1 MERPHAGS
9 RAGAV
14 LVGRDDHGM
23 TPTLQ
28 IAFDAADP
36 HALARFWAA
45 ALGYEVED
53 HTEVVD
59 GLLAAGH
66 LTADEVLTDGDRRA
80 FRDVATCRGAGPR
93 IFVQRVPETK
103 VAKNRVHLDLQYGA
117 GAAPSEVERLVAL
130 GAEVAWVTSDR
141 GPVTTTLRDPEGN
154 EFCVS

>member
-1 MERPHAGS
+1 
-9 RAGAV
+9 
-14 LVGRDDHGM
+14 M

-28 IAFDAADP
+28 IALDATDP

-53 HTEVVD
+53 HTEIVT

-66 LTADEVLTDGDRRA
+66 LTDDEVLTDGDRTA
-80 FRDVATCRGAGPR
+80 FRDVATCRGPGPR
-93 IFVQRVPETK
+93 LFLQRVPEPKT
-103 VAKNRVHLDLQYGA
+103 AKNRVHLDLQLGPE
-117 GAAPSEVERLVAL
+117 AAPAEIERLVAL

-141 GPVTTTLRDPEGN
+141 GPVNTTLRDPEGN

>member
-1 MERPHAGS
+1 
-9 RAGAV
+9 
-14 LVGRDDHGM
+14 M

-36 HALARFWAA
+36 HALARFWAT

-53 HTEVVD
+53 HTEVVT

-66 LTADEVLTDGDRRA
+66 LTEQEVLADGDRRA
-80 FRDVATCRGAGPR
+80 FRDVATCRGPGPR
-93 IFVQRVPETK
+93 IFVQRVPEPKT
-103 VAKNRVHLDLQYGA
+103 AKNRVHLDLQFGPD
-117 GAAPSEVERLVAL
+117 AAPAEIERLVGL

-154 EFCVS
+154 EFCVT